1 MSNFTLVT
9 TVEDAVKLVKRIQ
22 DVDRPHL
29 VVHALPDGVVEPL
42 IDVDDL
48 ARRVEG
54 DALVYVI
61 DFEMGYRLT
70 EGLGGKPLTVHS
82 GWTRIYPP
90 TTWRDRDQSRNRFEP
105 ATLRFKKRQ
114 VLAIERRVL
123 DLSFGSH
130 LPALRE
136 APAGMVPSTVTIDQT
151 PSALE
156 SHIVSGTLP
165 NRKTVNVITSGLFG
179 GIPNNRLLRKGM
191 TLPGEV
197 TGGLLPHFYAVRPED
212 DPSTRTRVYV
222 GGGIETWVFVNRVAA
237 EVVEVLIHPEVAA
250 NIRGDADERLDLQ
263 FTQGET
269 IPVLII
275 PTEDSYE
282 IVVTDSSHELAD
294 AISALPDGPPWL
306 LPPDPTP
313 EVEELD
319 DFDDEALSDELIL
332 AHREIARKDL
342 EIASL
347 KSKLR
352 ESQRRAKAKIA
363 RRPHDAATDCF
374 AADIRNAYLAKFL
387 DRVDRE
393 AYPLPILEFGH
404 DLMDGIWWAASITSY
419 EKLVEKAMLMA
430 CDHPGATVEAYKYS
444 SPWADEVDGWKFF
457 RGHVV
462 EKTPGAPRLVIGR
475 RAGVVKFEECGHH
488 DDALKS

>member
-9 TVEDAVKLVKRIQ
+9 TVEEAVKLVKRIQ
-22 DVDRPHL
+22 EVDRPHL
-29 VVHALPDGVVEPL
+29 VVHALPQGVMQPL

-54 DALVYVI
+54 DALVYVV

-70 EGLGGKPLTVHS
+70 EGLGSKPFTVHS

-90 TTWRDRDQSRNRFEP
+90 TKWRDGDQNRNRFEP
-105 ATLRFKKRQ
+105 ATPRTKNRQ
-114 VLAIERRVL
+114 VLAIEQRVL

-136 APAGMVPSTVTIDQT
+136 APTGMVPSTVTIDQT
-151 PSALE
+151 PSAPE
-156 SHIVSGTLP
+156 NPAVSGSLP
-165 NRKTVNVITSGLFG
+165 NGKTAHVVTSGLFR

-197 TGGLLPHFYAVRPED
+197 TGGILPHFYASRPED
-212 DPSTRTRVYV
+212 DPVARTRAYV
-222 GGGIETWVFVNRVAA
+222 GGGIETWVFVSRVTA
-237 EVVEVLIHPEVAA
+237 EVVDVLIHPEVAA

-269 IPVLII
+269 IPVLIL
-275 PTEDSYE
+275 PNEDSYD
-282 IVVTDSSHELAD
+282 IVVTDSAHDLVD

-306 LPPDPTP
+306 LPSEWTP
-313 EVEELD
+313 ENEELD
-319 DFDDEALSDELIL
+319 DLEEATQSDELVQ
-332 AHREIARKDL
+332 AHREIARKEL

-347 KSKLR
+347 KSELR
-352 ESQRRAKAKIA
+352 DVQRLAKSRTG

-374 AADIRNAYLAKFL
+374 EADIRNAYLTKFL
-387 DRVDRE
+387 DRADRD
-393 AYPLPILEFGH
+393 AYPLPILEFGR
-404 DLMDGIWWAASITSY
+404 DLMDGIWRAASITSY

-430 CDHPGATVEAYKYS
+430 CGHPGAIVEAYKYS
-444 SPWADEVDGWKFF
+444 SPWAKEVDGWKFF

-462 EKTPGAPRLVIGR
+462 EKTPGAPRFIIGR
-475 RAGVVKFEECGHH
+475 RDGVVKFVECGHH
-488 DDALKS
+488 DDAIRS

>member
-1 MSNFTLVT
+1 
-9 TVEDAVKLVKRIQ
+9 
-22 DVDRPHL
+22 
-29 VVHALPDGVVEPL
+29 VEPL

-54 DALVYVI
+54 DAVVYVI

-70 EGLGGKPLTVHS
+70 EGLGGKALTVHS

-90 TTWRDRDQSRNRFEP
+90 TTWREVNQSRNRFEP
-105 ATLRFKKRQ
+105 ATPRLKKRQ

-130 LPALRE
+130 LPALRD
-136 APAGMVPSTVTIDQT
+136 APAGMTPSIVTIDQT
-151 PSALE
+151 PSAME

-165 NRKTVNVITSGLFG
+165 SRKTVNVITSGLFR

-197 TGGLLPHFYAVRPED
+197 TGGIFPHFYAVRPED
-212 DPSTRTRVYV
+212 DPSTRTREYV

-237 EVVEVLIHPEVAA
+237 DVVEVLIHPEVAA
-250 NIRGDADERLDLQ
+250 NIRGEADERLDLQ

-269 IPVLII
+269 IPVLVI

-282 IVVTDSSHELAD
+282 IVVTDGAHDLVD

-313 EVEELD
+313 EADESE
-319 DFDDEALSDELIL
+319 DFDDDALSDELIL
-332 AHREIARKDL
+332 AHRELARRDL

-347 KSKLR
+347 KSELR
-352 ESQRRAKAKIA
+352 EVRRLAKMKAA
-363 RRPHDAATDCF
+363 RCPHDDATDCF
-374 AADIRNAYLAKFL
+374 EADIRNAYLAKFL
-387 DRVDRE
+387 DRADRD
-393 AYPLPILEFGH
+393 AYPLPVLEFGR
-404 DLMDGIWWAASITSY
+404 DLMEGIWWAAPITSY

-430 CDHPGATVEAYKYS
+430 CDHPSAKVEAYKYRS
-444 SPWADEVDGWKFF
+444 SWANEIDGWKFF

-475 RAGVVKFEECGHH
+475 RAGVVRFEECGHH
-488 DDALKS
+488 DDGLKP